1 MDMLLAYWSKDLLI
15 TNGILL
21 LHLLGAALV
30 GLLLGYER
38 TYHGRAAGI
47 RTYTL
52 VCMASTVLVAICG
65 HPEHWFGGLPHSTAG
80 ADPTRVIQGV
90 MTGIGFLCA
99 GVIMKEG
106 FTIRGLATSASIW
119 MTAVIG
125 VIIGVG
131 FYGAA
136 ISATLMTMAVMSG
149 FRKIEAALP
158 HQTTMH
164 LMLVYA
170 RDGAPTAEALR
181 GQMQRHGFEVLD
193 WAYHLRD
200 GAKTFEYDLVLLSN
214 GGGDPGLLVDAL
226 AHASD
231 LAEFRLSPS
240 RN

>member
-1 MDMLLAYWSKDLLI
+1 MDMLLAYWSKELLI

-21 LHLLGAALV
+21 LHLLGSAVV

-52 VCMASTVLVAICG
+52 VCMASTLLIAICG
-65 HPEHWFGGLPHSTAG
+65 YPGHWFGGLPHSTAA

-90 MTGIGFLCA
+90 MTGVGFLCA

-125 VIIGVG
+125 IVIGVG

-136 ISATLMTMAVMSG
+136 LSATVMTMVVMSG

-164 LMLVYA
+164 LLLVYE
-170 RDGAPTAEALR
+170 RDGAPSADAIR
-181 GQMQRHGFEVLD
+181 RQMQTYGFEVLD
-193 WAYHLRD
+193 WTYHLRD
-200 GAKTFEYDLVLLSN
+200 GAKSFEYDLVLLSK
-214 GGGDPGLLVDAL
+214 GEGDPGRLVDAL
-226 AHASD
+226 ANVPT

-240 RN
+240 RS